1 MKKLKPNTLVVCDDD
16 FECTK
21 RGEERTLDD
30 IVISKLS
37 FSLFDLEKFD
47 LIIYKGKLGIKLL
60 RTRGI

>member
-1 MKKLKPNTLVVCDDD
+1 MKKLKPNTLVVNDDD

-21 RGEERTLDD
+21 RGEERTLED